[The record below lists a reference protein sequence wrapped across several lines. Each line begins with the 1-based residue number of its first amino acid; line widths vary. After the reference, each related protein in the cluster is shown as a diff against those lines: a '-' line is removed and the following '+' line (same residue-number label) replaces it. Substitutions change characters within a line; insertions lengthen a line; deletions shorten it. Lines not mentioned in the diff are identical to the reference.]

1 MYLGVVDC
9 WHVPWRCGLL
19 VCTLA
24 VWTVDM
30 YLGGVDCW
38 YIPWRCGLLVYTL
51 AVWTVGMY
59 FGGVDYAVFKLVALL
74 VPWIRL
80 CQSCFTGRSDVVDFN
95 RIRVNACGTT

>member
-1 MYLGVVDC
+1 
-9 WHVPWRCGLL
+9 
-19 VCTLA
+19 
-24 VWTVDM
+24 
-30 YLGGVDCW
+30 
-38 YIPWRCGLLVYTL
+38 
-51 AVWTVGMY
+51 MY